1 MLYIHVLR
9 LINLQVVEDICLYSK
24 DLPSPQQPS
33 TSTHTYEVSA
43 SCLDANKHA
52 TEQDL
57 LRGGVSP
64 EAAQSISS
72 DVSRGLSALGCWPR
86 LYLDPDQS
94 IVVESR
100 SAASGAPQFSHWQTV
115 LPLLT
120 DAPRM
125 VQPGE
130 TCTVEFTVSHTGTT
144 AEAPV
149 TYAIRAVLSAP
160 NGDGK
165 SSA

>member
-1 MLYIHVLR
+1 
-9 LINLQVVEDICLYSK
+9 LYSK
-24 DLPSPQQPS
+24 DLPTPPQPS
-33 TSTHTYEVSA
+33 TSTHTYEFTA
-43 SCLDANKHA
+43 SCLDANAHT

-64 EAAQSISS
+64 EAARSISA

-86 LYLDPDQS
+86 LYLNPDQS

-120 DAPRM
+120 DAPRR

-130 TCTVEFTVSHTGTT
+130 TCTVEFTVNYTGVA

-149 TYAIRAVLSAP
+149 TYAIRAALSTPAD
-160 NGDGK
+160 DGK
-165 SSA
+165 S